1 MTLYQHIES
10 MEPYFHSIRKHE
22 EYLIIDI
29 KLPEDWRYK
38 DIVQSV
44 RDVVGFKDNGLKQT
58 KRFLSFITKTN
69 ENDINKSVDTILKVV
84 GTNLE
89 REAKE
94 RLLEEKIIEL
104 KRQFEVSDLDTLKSL
119 QFELNDDVKSETL
132 EDTKTEVEDLD
143 DEEVRLVEQGTE

>member
-1 MTLYQHIES
+1 

-69 ENDINKSVDTILKVV
+69 ENDINKSVDTILKIV

>member
-69 ENDINKSVDTILKVV
+69 ENDINKSVDTILKIV

-132 EDTKTEVEDLD
+132 EDTKTEVEDLG

>member
-1 MTLYQHIES
+1 M
-10 MEPYFHSIRKHE
+10 
-22 EYLIIDI
+22 
-29 KLPEDWRYK
+29 
-38 DIVQSV
+38 
-44 RDVVGFKDNGLKQT
+44 VGFKDNGLKQT

-69 ENDINKSVDTILKVV
+69 ENDINKSVDTILKIV

>member
-1 MTLYQHIES
+1 MTLYQRIES

-69 ENDINKSVDTILKVV
+69 ENDINKSVDTILKIV

>member
-1 MTLYQHIES
+1 

-69 ENDINKSVDTILKVV
+69 ENDINKSVDTILKIV

-132 EDTKTEVEDLD
+132 EDTKTEVEDLG

>member
-69 ENDINKSVDTILKVV
+69 ENDINKSVDTILKIV